1 MEVSSQGQINTRQRA
16 GLSCTLIF
24 FSPAG
29 NRLSSKS
36 RASNGSLAMDA
47 GSSWQDVMLV
57 GEIDR
62 QQDDC
67 SGALLVRRQEL
78 LRAEQDQA
86 QLGVEHE
93 EHGDGRE

>member
-1 MEVSSQGQINTRQRA
+1 
-16 GLSCTLIF
+16 
-24 FSPAG
+24 
-29 NRLSSKS
+29 
-36 RASNGSLAMDA
+36 MDA

-67 SGALLVRRQEL
+67 FGALLVRRQEL

-93 EHGDGRE
+93 EHGDSRE